1 MFVRHRISAIAI
13 VSVFLVSGCQSADDA
28 PTPEAPV
35 EPGVS
40 DVVETVPEFVPE
52 RVEGGTA
59 RENQPHVDWVIQAAR
74 AASTTR
80 VAGRDVVT
88 LLEASGYLRE
98 AMELTPDSSLIELP
112 TDSTSL
118 AIRFGSECVVAQW
131 GSDWFASSVEPVFTG
146 ATCLLGETVSL
157 D

>member
-1 MFVRHRISAIAI
+1 MRPVHRTSAVAI
-13 VSVFLVSGCQSADDA
+13 VSVFLVSGCQSVDDT
-28 PTPEAPV
+28 PTLQAPV

-59 RENQPHVDWVIQAAR
+59 RENQPHIDWVIESAR
-74 AASTTR
+74 AASTAR
-80 VAGRDVVT
+80 VAGLDVVN
-88 LLEASGYLRE
+88 LLEASGYPRV
-98 AMELTPDSSLIELP
+98 AMELTPDVSLIELP
-112 TDSTSL
+112 ADSTSL
-118 AIRFGSECVVAQW
+118 AIRFGAECVVVQW

-146 ATCLLGETVSL
+146 NTCLLGETVSL